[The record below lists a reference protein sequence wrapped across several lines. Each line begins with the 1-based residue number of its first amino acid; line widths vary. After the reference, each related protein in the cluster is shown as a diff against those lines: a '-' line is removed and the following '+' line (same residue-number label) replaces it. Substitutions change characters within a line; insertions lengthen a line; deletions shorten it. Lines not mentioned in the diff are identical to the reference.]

1 MAATVLDYEPDI
13 MNEKVAANSHCL
25 IWIVTPVSPQEK
37 LDPWNRIPSRN
48 WALHSLPSAT
58 TR

>member
-13 MNEKVAANSHCL
+13 MKGKVAANSHCL
-25 IWIVTPVSPQEK
+25 VWILTPVFSQK
-37 LDPWNRIPSRN
+37 NLDPWNRIASRN